1 MIKHRRPIFTLV
13 RFRMSDSDDSE
24 PEYLSKTLD
33 ELIED
38 AKNKISRPESES
50 FSSAG
55 QWLN

>member
-1 MIKHRRPIFTLV
+1 
-13 RFRMSDSDDSE
+13 MSDSDDSE

-38 AKNKISRPESES
+38 AKNKVSTPGSES
-50 FSSAG
+50 SSAG

>member
-1 MIKHRRPIFTLV
+1 
-13 RFRMSDSDDSE
+13 MSDSDDSE

-38 AKNKISRPESES
+38 AKNKVSRQESES